1 VGAWRRTGRAVLCA
15 VLLAAATR
23 SRASTVA
30 EPIARLSLE
39 GGYDSNALY
48 NGSGSDRT
56 TRVSPDLGLRLRDH
70 LFDFRASY
78 GGDWVY
84 YQRLAPSGFWN
95 QRALLALD
103 TRLTPR
109 TRLVADFRGYL
120 SMDAIGL
127 AAMGIFNTGQSQV
140 GVLNGD
146 VRYTYRAEPALD
158 LAGVLTDR
166 TVIFG
171 NRTGGSMHQ
180 PSFEALKHWGGERLA
195 LGGAYAFSVFQ
206 EYDPGTTVL
215 SYAHALRGRMI
226 FFFTR
231 AIHVDAYAGPAF
243 WHEGGQRAL
252 VPEAGATL
260 YGHSREYDFRLM
272 VQHGLGIGLTA
283 RPGLVNNMEFGVVRR
298 FQRRYEL
305 HADGGVWNSG
315 LAPSGQFAVTGY
327 GVSGE
332 AALLVGG
339 GVRLGIAAAHFGR
352 VDPRVAQFDRTTLG
366 LRLRWE
372 LRERPAH

>member
-1 VGAWRRTGRAVLCA
+1 MGAWRRTGRVALCA

-70 LFDFRASY
+70 LFDFRAMY
-78 GGDWVY
+78 GGDWVVY
-84 YQRLAPSGFWN
+84 HRLAPDGFWN
-95 QRALLALD
+95 QRALLSLD
-103 TRLTPR
+103 ATPSRR
-109 TRLVADFRGYL
+109 THVLADFRGYL
-120 SMDAIGL
+120 SMDPVGL
-127 AAMGIFNTGQSQV
+127 AAMGIFNTGQTSV
-140 GVLNGD
+140 VVLNGD
-146 VRYTYRAEPALD
+146 AKVAYRAEHDLD

-166 TVIFG
+166 TVIFQ

-180 PSFEALKHWGGERLA
+180 PSFEALKHWGSERLA
-195 LGGAYAFSVFQ
+195 LGGAYTFSVFQ
-206 EYDPGTTVL
+206 EYDPGVTVL
-215 SYAHALRGRMI
+215 SFAHALRGRMN
-226 FFFTR
+226 FRFTR
-231 AIHVDAYAGPAF
+231 AIRVEAFAGPAF
-243 WHEGGQRAL
+243 WHQGGQAAL

-260 YGHSREYDFRLM
+260 YGHSRDYEFRLM
-272 VQHGLGIGLTA
+272 VQHGLGIGITA
-283 RPGLVNNMEFGVVRR
+283 RPGLVNSFEFGALRK

-305 HADGGVWNSG
+305 RADGGMWNSG

-327 GVSGE
+327 TVSGE

-352 VDPRVAQFDRTTLG
+352 VDQRVAQFERTTLG
-366 LRLRWE
+366 LRLGWE
-372 LRERPAH
+372 LRERPPH